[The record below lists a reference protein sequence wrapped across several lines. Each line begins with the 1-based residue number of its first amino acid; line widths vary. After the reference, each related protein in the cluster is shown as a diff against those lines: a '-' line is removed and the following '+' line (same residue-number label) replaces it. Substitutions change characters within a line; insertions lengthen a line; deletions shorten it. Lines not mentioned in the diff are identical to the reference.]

1 MREVD
6 AGQPLP
12 EQPLLAVW
20 ISVVRGDAGIPALTG
35 DCAPST
41 QQRTGWHGGRFVVH
55 LGDKAAG
62 APKIPVRVA
71 MAVAELA
78 HPLTVATYTR
88 RMSDRYADEPSDGPE
103 YADQDAR
110 PRRRGRR
117 ILRVTLVGVLTLAL
131 LSIATVAGYLTFL
144 NYQVSTNVTHERL
157 LPEPGTPIVI
167 DYDFDYDG
175 GENGDVDASGGGGG
189 DGDGGNGDGNAS
201 GGGGANGNGDGG
213 NGDGD
218 DGNGNDGNGNGN
230 DGNDGSPATP
240 TAPVIASPPPRSPDA
255 GDALNFLVIGSDS
268 RDPSSDRGRSDVM
281 VLMHVSDDRESV
293 HLVHFPRDLFVDIP
307 GFGQRNK
314 LNAAYAYGGA
324 PLLVETVQPLIG
336 VPIDHVAIVDFQS
349 FQAMTDAVGGVDVN
363 VDEASPGFVPGVMR
377 MDGETGLRF
386 VRERY
391 ALSQGDISRGERQLE
406 FIKAIMLKSLSRET
420 LTNPS
425 RLSGFVDAATRN
437 LTVDDGLEVG
447 EMRDLAFGMR
457 GVRGEDIQFVTAPW
471 SGIGSDDLAGSIV
484 LMNEGQ
490 MGVLAGH
497 LQTDSM
503 DDYVDTVSPQVGFGR

>member
-1 MREVD
+1 
-6 AGQPLP
+6 L
-12 EQPLLAVW
+12 
-20 ISVVRGDAGIPALTG
+20 
-35 DCAPST
+35 
-41 QQRTGWHGGRFVVH
+41 
-55 LGDKAAG
+55 
-62 APKIPVRVA
+62 RVA
-71 MAVAELA
+71 L
-78 HPLTVATYTR
+78 
-88 RMSDRYADEPSDGPE
+88 
-103 YADQDAR
+103 
-110 PRRRGRR
+110 
-117 ILRVTLVGVLTLAL
+117 IGVLTLEL
-131 LSIATVAGYLTFL
+131 LSIGTVVGYLTFL
-144 NYQVSTNVTHERL
+144 NNKVSTNVTHERL

-167 DYDFDYDG
+167 DYDGD
-175 GENGDVDASGGGGG
+175 ENGDGTGGSDNGDGTDGDGTDGDGTDG
-189 DGDGGNGDGNAS
+189 DGDGDGDGNA
-201 GGGGANGNGDGG
+201 ND
-213 NGDGD
+213 
-218 DGNGNDGNGNGN
+218 NDGNG
-230 DGNDGSPATP
+230 GSGVT
-240 TAPVIASPPPRSPDA
+240 TTGPVIASPPPRSPDA

-281 VLMHVSDDRESV
+281 VLMHISDDRESV